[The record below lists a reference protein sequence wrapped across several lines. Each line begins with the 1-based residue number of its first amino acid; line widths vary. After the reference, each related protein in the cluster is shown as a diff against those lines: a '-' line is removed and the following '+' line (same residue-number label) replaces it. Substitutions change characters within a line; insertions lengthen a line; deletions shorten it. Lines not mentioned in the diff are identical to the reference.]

1 MLIRVFYTK
10 GYHDLANPEFLDYLI
25 ETKKIKY
32 FYRSSG
38 KVILGVDK
46 VRSQR
51 TPYFGVER
59 RRWSKKPKKCT
70 ASMSA
75 TEYPTFYQPCS
86 RRQRPSGHGKTFLL
100 TTSMEHL
107 IRNP

>member
-10 GYHDLANPEFLDYLI
+10 GYYDLVNPEFLDYLI

-38 KVILGVDK
+38 KVSLGVDK

-51 TPYFGVER
+51 TPYIGFER
-59 RRWSKKPKKCT
+59 RTWSKKP
-70 ASMSA
+70 S
-75 TEYPTFYQPCS
+75 Y
-86 RRQRPSGHGKTFLL
+86 RRYL
-100 TTSMEHL
+100 
-107 IRNP
+107 

>member
-10 GYHDLANPEFLDYLI
+10 GFHDLVKPEFLDYLI

-38 KVILGVDK
+38 KVTLGVDK

-51 TPYFGVER
+51 APYIGVER
-59 RRWSKKPKKCT
+59 RTWSKKPSYKK
-70 ASMSA
+70 
-75 TEYPTFYQPCS
+75 Y
-86 RRQRPSGHGKTFLL
+86 L
-100 TTSMEHL
+100 
-107 IRNP
+107 

>member
-1 MLIRVFYTK
+1 MLIRVFYTE
-10 GYHDLANPEFLDYLI
+10 GYQDLVKSEFLDYLI

-51 TPYFGVER
+51 TPYIRVER
-59 RRWSKKPKKCT
+59 RTWSKKPSYTK
-70 ASMSA
+70 
-75 TEYPTFYQPCS
+75 Y
-86 RRQRPSGHGKTFLL
+86 L
-100 TTSMEHL
+100 
-107 IRNP
+107 

>member
-1 MLIRVFYTK
+1 MLIRVFYAK

-38 KVILGVDK
+38 KVVLGVDK

-51 TPYFGVER
+51 TPYIGVER
-59 RRWSKKPKKCT
+59 RRWSKKP
-70 ASMSA
+70 S
-75 TEYPTFYQPCS
+75 Y
-86 RRQRPSGHGKTFLL
+86 RRYL
-100 TTSMEHL
+100 
-107 IRNP
+107 